1 MQNPFPLLATT
12 ISILL
17 VGNVDQELALC
28 SPGSNVLLGLDNIFS
43 RKLVHLVNLKL
54 LPFCQYFCILDLDK
68 HTHLET
74 SLLDNIGQLCG
85 VLSELFRGSDDGPDG
100 RSGDLEGFG
109 GKFKWSKGRNGTLLQ
124 QHHVSLSPSF
134 NQRKDL
140 AHRSVTKSNNGALS
154 SDDLEILFPGV
165 LADTIINTVDTTV
178 CHFQDLLDIV
188 L

>member
-43 RKLVHLVNLKL
+43 PELVHLVNLKL
-54 LPFCQYFCILDLDK
+54 FPLCQHFCIFDMDK

-74 SLLDNIGQLCG
+74 SLLDDIGQLCG
-85 VLSELFRGSDDGPDG
+85 VLLKLFRGSDDGPDG

-109 GKFKWSKGRNGTLLQ
+109 SEFKWGKRRNGTLLQ
-124 QHHVSLSPSF
+124 QHHVSLSLSF
-134 NQRKDL
+134 N
-140 AHRSVTKSNNGALS
+140 
-154 SDDLEILFPGV
+154 
-165 LADTIINTVDTTV
+165 
-178 CHFQDLLDIV
+178 
-188 L
+188 